1 MVVLLGIAFLAGL
14 ITALSPCVLPVLPIV
29 LAGGASG
36 NRRRPFAIVAGLVLS
51 FTFSVL
57 AAAAVLEALGLPED
71 LLRNLAIALL
81 FVVAV
86 TLAFPGAAA
95 LVERPL
101 LFLTRRRPT
110 DSAGG
115 LVLGLTL
122 GLVFVPCAGPVLAAV
137 SVLAARG
144 EVGAQT
150 VALTVAYAFGASV
163 PLLAIGLGGQR
174 VAAALR
180 PRMATIRPVLGV
192 TVALAAFAMAFGL
205 DRRLQTLVPGYTEAF
220 QERVERNTEAE
231 RELARLSAAGNA
243 QVDLASGE
251 PAPESPFPRW
261 NEGEF
266 GRFGLAPE
274 LVEATAW
281 LNTPGE
287 APLSL
292 AGLRGRVV
300 VIDFWTY
307 SCVNCLRTLPYLK
320 AWDDAYRSEGLT
332 ILGVHA
338 PEFAFE
344 RKTSNVRDAVAD
356 LGIRYPV
363 ALDNEFG
370 TWNAFSNQYWPA
382 KYIVDRK
389 GLVRFV
395 HYGEGDYE
403 RTEAVIRALLAEGGS
418 QPARR
423 ARARGGESASREPIT
438 PESYLGYERLARYA
452 GIRPVPDRPI
462 EYGFPSAPLPL
473 DHVAYSGYWQ
483 VESERILA
491 GLGARLRLRFH
502 ARDVHLVLGGRGR
515 LEVFLDGKRQRAVDV
530 RGDRLYT
537 LLRLPTARD
546 GLLELRFPPG
556 LSAYAFTFG

>member
-36 NRRRPFAIVAGLVLS
+36 SRRRPFAIVAGLVAS

-86 TLAFPGAAA
+86 TVAFPRAAA
-95 LVERPL
+95 VVERPL

-110 DSAGG
+110 NSAGG
-115 LVLGLTL
+115 FALGLSL

-150 VALTVAYAFGASV
+150 VALTIAYAFGVAL
-163 PLLAIGLGGQR
+163 PLLGIGLGGQR
-174 VAAALR
+174 AAAALR

-220 QERVERNTEAE
+220 QERVERSTEAE
-231 RELARLSAAGNA
+231 RELARLSSAGNDA
-243 QVDLASGE
+243 PSESGGPAS
-251 PAPESPFPRW
+251 ESYFPRW
-261 NEGEF
+261 REGEL

-274 LVEATAW
+274 LVETTAW
-281 LNTPGE
+281 LNTPRE

-292 AGLRGRVV
+292 ADLRGRVV

-320 AWDDAYRSEGLT
+320 AWDDAYRGDGLT

-344 RKTSNVRDAVAD
+344 RKQSNVRDAVAD

-363 ALDNEFG
+363 VLDNDFG

-382 KYIVDRK
+382 KYIVDRR

-403 RTEAVIRALLAEGGS
+403 RTEAVIRTLLAEGGS
-418 QPARR
+418 PPTRR

-452 GIRPVPDRPI
+452 GIRPVPDRPA
-462 EYGFPSAPLPL
+462 EYRFPSAPLPL

-483 VESERILA
+483 VEGERIVA

-515 LEVFLDGKRQRAVDV
+515 LEVFLDGRKLREVEV
-530 RGDRLYT
+530 EGDRLYT
-537 LLRLPTARD
+537 LLRLPAARD
-546 GLLELRFPPG
+546 GLLELRFPLG